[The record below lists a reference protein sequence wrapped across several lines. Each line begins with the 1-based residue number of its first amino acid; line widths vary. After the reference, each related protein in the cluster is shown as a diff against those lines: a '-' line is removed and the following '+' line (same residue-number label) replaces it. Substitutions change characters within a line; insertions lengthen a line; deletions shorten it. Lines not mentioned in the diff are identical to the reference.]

1 MTRGLAFAGFAAA
14 AAAGLAAAVYGSS
27 AGLTTL
33 LILVPLGC
41 ATVLGAYAIVAAR
54 ARIGGLRRQFGL
66 IAAVAMAQLA
76 IAVGVFVALMFVS
89 AHDAFLTVLL
99 VGFAGILTLWA
110 ARLLG
115 RRALA
120 DVDAIRA
127 TLEAVGQGRRDVQ
140 TNLGGQDELARLG
153 ADVDAMVATLA
164 AEEGARRGLIAS
176 VSHDLRTPLTSLRLL
191 VDAIDDDLVT
201 DPAMRRDYLG
211 RISTNVQAL
220 SALIED
226 LFELSRLESGDIRWT
241 MEHVMLD
248 ELVRETIDAMRPHAE
263 AEAVAVHAELAP
275 RLTAAQANPEQI
287 QRVLFNLIQNAIRH
301 TPADGSVVVRAAP
314 ASEGAIEIEVADTG
328 PGIAGDERDRVFEPF
343 FQGTGRSGA
352 RSSDGGAGLGLAI
365 SRAIIEAHGG
375 RIWLA
380 DAECGTCVRFR
391 LPCVATQSSPRL
403 RGSRSGLA
411 NSS

>member
-1 MTRGLAFAGFAAA
+1 MTRGLLFAGFAAA
-14 AAAGLAAAVYGSS
+14 VAAGLAAAVFGSS
-27 AGLTTL
+27 AAVTTL
-33 LILVPLGC
+33 LILLPLGC
-41 ATVLGAYAIVAAR
+41 ATVFAAHGIVRAR
-54 ARIGGLRRQFGL
+54 SRIGGLRRQFGL

-76 IAVGVFVALMFVS
+76 IAVGVFVQLMFVS
-89 AHDAFLTVLL
+89 AHDAFLTVL
-99 VGFAGILTLWA
+99 VAGFTGVLTLWA

-120 DVDAIRA
+120 DVDAVRA
-127 TLEAVGQGRRDVQ
+127 TLEAVGQGRRDVR
-140 TNLGGQDELARLG
+140 TDLGGDDELARLG

-164 AEEGARRGLIAS
+164 AEENARRGLIAS

-191 VDAIDDDLVT
+191 VEAIDDDVVT
-201 DPAMRRDYLG
+201 EPAMRRDYLR
-211 RISTNVQAL
+211 RIATNVHAL

-241 MEHVMLD
+241 MERVMLD
-248 ELVRETIDAMRPHAE
+248 DLVRETIDAMRPHAE
-263 AEAVAVHAELAP
+263 AGAVAVHAELAP
-275 RLTAAQANPEQI
+275 QLAAAQANPEQI

-343 FQGTGRSGA
+343 FQGTGRSDA
-352 RSSDGGAGLGLAI
+352 RSSDSGAGLGLAI

-380 DAECGTCVRFR
+380 DAESGTCVRFR
-391 LPCVATQSSPRL
+391 LPCVAAP
-403 RGSRSGLA
+403 
-411 NSS
+411 

>member
-1 MTRGLAFAGFAAA
+1 M
-14 AAAGLAAAVYGSS
+14 
-27 AGLTTL
+27 
-33 LILVPLGC
+33 ILVPLGC

-127 TLEAVGQGRRDVQ
+127 TLEAVGQGRRDVR

-403 RGSRSGLA
+403 RDSRSGLA

>member
-1 MTRGLAFAGFAAA
+1 MTRGLVFAGFASTI
-14 AAAGLAAAVYGSS
+14 AAGLATAVYGAS
-27 AGLTTL
+27 AGVTTL
-33 LILVPLGC
+33 LILLPLGC
-41 ATVLGAYAIVAAR
+41 ATVFAAHGIVRAR
-54 ARIGGLRRQFGL
+54 SRIGGLRRQFGL
-66 IAAVAMAQLA
+66 IAAVATAQLA
-76 IAVGVFVALMFVS
+76 IAVGVFVQLMFVS
-89 AHDAFLTVLL
+89 AHDAFLTVL
-99 VGFAGILTLWA
+99 VAGFTGVLTLWA

-120 DVDAIRA
+120 DVDAVRA
-127 TLEAVGQGRRDVQ
+127 TLEAVGQGRRDVR
-140 TNLGGQDELARLG
+140 TDLGGEDELARLG

-164 AEEGARRGLIAS
+164 AEERARRGLIAS

-191 VDAIDDDLVT
+191 VEAIDDDVVT
-201 DPAMRRDYLG
+201 EPAMRRDYLR
-211 RISTNVQAL
+211 RIATNVHAL

-241 MEHVMLD
+241 MERVMLD

-263 AEAVAVHAELAP
+263 AGAVAVHAELAP
-275 RLTAAQANPEQI
+275 QLTAAQANPEQI

-328 PGIAGDERDRVFEPF
+328 PGIAGDERERVFEPF

-352 RSSDGGAGLGLAI
+352 RSPDSGAGLGLAI

-380 DAECGTCVRFR
+380 DAESGTCVRFR
-391 LPCVATQSSPRL
+391 LPCVATP
-403 RGSRSGLA
+403 
-411 NSS
+411 

>member
-1 MTRGLAFAGFAAA
+1 
-14 AAAGLAAAVYGSS
+14 
-27 AGLTTL
+27 
-33 LILVPLGC
+33 
-41 ATVLGAYAIVAAR
+41 
-54 ARIGGLRRQFGL
+54 
-66 IAAVAMAQLA
+66 
-76 IAVGVFVALMFVS
+76 MFVS
-89 AHDAFLTVLL
+89 GHDAFFTVL
-99 VGFAGILTLWA
+99 VAGFTGALALWA
-110 ARLLG
+110 GRLLG

-153 ADVDAMVATLA
+153 ADVDAMVCRLA
-164 AEEGARRGLIAS
+164 AEERARSGLIAS

-201 DPAMRRDYLG
+201 EPAMRRDYLR
-211 RISTNVQAL
+211 RISTNVHAL

-241 MEHVMLD
+241 MERVMVD
-248 ELVRETIDAMRPHAE
+248 VLVRETIEAMRPHAE
-263 AEAVAVHAELAP
+263 AGAVAVHAELAP
-275 RLTAAQANPEQI
+275 RLAAAQANPEQI

-301 TPADGSVVVRAAP
+301 TPADGSVVVRTAP

-352 RSSDGGAGLGLAI
+352 RSPDSGAGLGLAI

-375 RIWLA
+375 RIWIA

-391 LPCVATQSSPRL
+391 LPCVATP
-403 RGSRSGLA
+403 
-411 NSS
+411 